1 MFYFQEFI
9 MKLSKPLIAL
19 VGLVCLA
26 AIAFVVYGLRTDCAH
41 TAGYVDCSPPSTNPT
56 KVN

>member
-1 MFYFQEFI
+1 
-9 MKLSKPLIAL
+9 MKLSKPLIVFVSL
-19 VGLVCLA
+19 LCLA

-41 TAGYVDCSPPSTNPT
+41 TAGYVDCSPPSDNPT